1 MWDDLIGENLAVADP
16 VNQTRSLIDR
26 IGIGAIPWNTQ
37 GPDLSGVIGSNADYQ
52 NKIANSTVPAA
63 MGSFVPS
70 PSDRVLNQVKSVNWN
85 DQSWRGQYAGDYG
98 GSDFSPYNGGSDFE
112 MPAPMQQYAPAN
124 ALPLPDQSQYQSLG
138 IGLTPEQSRDAMNA
152 TGFGTAKANAAAEAE
167 RGGAW
172 GGIQGNPYFMGIR
185 PQATNVLGY
194 QGSFMGGSRGYTD
207 DSAGQ
212 AWDQAANRNVEIQ
225 RMLGNQAVARQSN
238 ANDMMRTMMAVD
250 QRRENSRMMGQ
261 SRFDQLL
268 GKTAKGKR
276 GELADTGEREGFLSP
291 DAAGSMRIEDAMY
304 NSLAGNANKGV
315 VNIPGFLAGL
325 QKNFDPKRM
334 DINGLVEQLKA
345 AGIDPNSIRQY
356 ADDPNVGAFAK
367 SLLGPDVP
375 VLKPLSRMVRSLQ
388 DTIYGGGTAA
398 PPSDMDKFKASLP
411 DWSKYTPQQPQ
422 QPQSTMQWLQSLLY

>member
-1 MWDDLIGENLAVADP
+1 MWDDLIGENLAGNP
-16 VNQTRSLIDR
+16 VDQTRSLIDR
-26 IGIGAIPWNTQ
+26 MGIGSIPWNTQ
-37 GPDLSGVIGSNADYQ
+37 GPDISGVIGSNSDYQ
-52 NKIANSTVPAA
+52 NKIANASVPVAT
-63 MGSFVPS
+63 GNSFVAS
-70 PSDRVLNQVKSVNWN
+70 PADRILNSVKSVDWN

-112 MPAPMQQYAPAN
+112 MSPLVSQYAPAN

-152 TGFGTAKANAAAEAE
+152 TGFGTARASATAEAD

-250 QRRENSRMMGQ
+250 QRRENSRLMAQG
-261 SRFDQLL
+261 RFDKLL
-268 GKTAKGKR
+268 GDTQPGKR
-276 GELADTGEREGFLSP
+276 QALIDAGEREGNLTAE
-291 DAAGSMRIEDAMY
+291 AAATERVRDAM
-304 NSLAGNANKGV
+304 AGAMSGNVSKEGV
-315 VNIPGFLAGL
+315 INVPGFLTGL
-325 QKNFDPKRM
+325 QRNFDANRM
-334 DINGLVEQLKA
+334 SRDDLIERIRT
-345 AGIDPNSIRQY
+345 AGITPDMIDRY
-356 ADDPNVGAFAK
+356 KDDPAVGAFAR
-367 SLLGPDVP
+367 SLLGAP
-375 VLKPLSRMVRSLQ
+375 VIRNTRGWEALVGKTKQGLSEIGDKLSKF
-388 DTIYGGGTAA
+388 IYE
-398 PPSDMDKFKASLP
+398 
-411 DWSKYTPQQPQ
+411 
-422 QPQSTMQWLQSLLY
+422 